1 MSTLPQ
7 PIETIPPPNP
17 IRVETALSRYPLHR
31 LAKHG
36 DIAIDIRDTNDNGEL
51 FIKWEVT
58 HNSKYGQPG
67 PLAYKLDTLIIN
79 RRIEQAPRPLPKLLK
94 LGSFREIIKETGLK
108 NHDTD
113 KVKKALRQNAFAAI
127 TAKIDYRLSDGTE
140 RTLEADFTRYS
151 VILTGE
157 KLPDG
162 RKADAVYIMLNDI
175 YMQVI
180 NGVMTRPLDYDYLKS
195 LAPAP
200 QRFYE
205 LLSFKM
211 YAAIRNDRNRAKLLY
226 SELCTYAPL
235 VRQHNWNVVR
245 PQLARIHAPHKKS
258 GYIAKVDFER
268 TVDAAGKPDWI
279 MLYQPGPKAR
289 AEFRAFAK
297 RGGPVTLEVEP
308 LDVDLR
314 GLASSLPPTGP
325 AAPALVT
332 ELTDRGVT
340 KTTAAELVQQHL
352 TDRIAQK
359 IEVFDWL
366 VEKKDRR
373 IARSPAGYLVKSITD
388 DYAAPKGFLSR
399 ADREQR
405 EHTRKA
411 SEREAVEKRRQE
423 REQEERDQA
432 EQKAIAAYWDSLTP
446 EQQAQLQSE
455 ADAQADPESL
465 ALEKGPLKRLARQ
478 IRRDEHIR
486 QVLNCHE
493 MVPAD
498 A

>member
-7 PIETIPPPNP
+7 TIEDIPPPNP

-36 DIAIDIRDTNDNGEL
+36 DIAIDIRDRNDNGEL

-127 TAKIDYRLSDGTE
+127 TAKIDYRLGDGTE

-211 YAAIRNDRNRAKLLY
+211 YAAIRNDRDRAKLLY

-235 VRQHNWNVVR
+235 VRQHDWNVVR

-268 TVDAAGKPDWI
+268 TIDAAGQPDWI

-289 AEFRAFAK
+289 AEFRAFAR

-308 LDVDLR
+308 LDVDPR
-314 GLASSLPPTGP
+314 GLASSLLPGLD
-325 AAPALVT
+325 APALVT
-332 ELTDRGVT
+332 ELTNRGVT
-340 KTTAAELVQQHL
+340 KTTATELVQQYP
-352 TDRIAQK
+352 TERIAQK
-359 IEVFDWL
+359 IDVFDYL
-366 VEKKDRR
+366 AEKQDKR
-373 IARSPAGYLVKSITD
+373 IAKSPAGYLVKSIVD

-405 EHTRKA
+405 EQARKA
-411 SEREAVEKRRQE
+411 REREAVEKRRQE
-423 REQEERDQA
+423 QEQQERDQA
-432 EQKAIAAYWDSLTP
+432 EQKAVAAYWDSLSP

-455 ADAQADPESL
+455 ADAQADPETL
-465 ALEKGPLKRLARQ
+465 ALEKGPLKRLGRQ
-478 IRRDEHIR
+478 IRRDEYIR
-486 QVLNCHE
+486 QLLKSRELVS
-493 MVPAD
+493 AD